1 MVTDE
6 PHQEA
11 AFNDNLY
18 IYSYIWTHF
27 FYQVKKKKKLQ
38 LHNEVPT
45 ALAEKH
51 GDLRLQ
57 KLLIEPVRAC

>member
-11 AFNDNLY
+11 AFNDNPWLY
-18 IYSYIWTHF
+18 LGTLLVTKS
-27 FYQVKKKKKLQ
+27 KKKLQ

-45 ALAEKH
+45 ALVEKH

-57 KLLIEPVRAC
+57 KLLILPVRAC